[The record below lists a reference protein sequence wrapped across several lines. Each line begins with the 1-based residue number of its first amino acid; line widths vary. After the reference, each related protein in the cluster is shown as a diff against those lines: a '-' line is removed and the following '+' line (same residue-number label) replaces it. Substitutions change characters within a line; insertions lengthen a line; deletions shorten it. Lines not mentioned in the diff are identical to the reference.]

1 MKDQFQIQDEHE
13 ANVFRIVADLPREG
27 VIAFALACCLRLLS
41 VYNRASEGQSW
52 RNLQQLN
59 SILESLRLGLINGVP
74 FPKHAEHNLDLVLPD
89 NPNYASDYAAID
101 TVAYIE
107 MLLDM
112 TESPDAFSSKGIQL
126 ATEIAKASFGI
137 LADIAFSAT
146 GLPMTYSNILIVLK
160 HDLVISERLMQN
172 NDLEILS
179 TRCDSQSI
187 EQVLSLN
194 QRYDITEKG
203 WFINSDCATKK

>member
-1 MKDQFQIQDEHE
+1 MTNQFQIQDEHE
-13 ANVFRIVADLPREG
+13 ANVFRIVAGLPREG

-41 VYNRASEGQSW
+41 VYNRASEDQSW
-52 RNLQQLN
+52 RNLEQLN
-59 SILESLRLGLINGVP
+59 SILGSLRLGLINEVP
-74 FPKHAEHNLDLVLPD
+74 FPKHVEHDLDSVLPD

-101 TVAYIE
+101 TVACIE

-112 TESPDAFSSKGIQL
+112 TDSLNAFSNKGVQL
-126 ATEIAKASFGI
+126 ATEIAKANFNI
-137 LADIAFSAT
+137 IADIVYSAT
-146 GLPMTYSNILIVLK
+146 GLPMSSSNNSIVLK
-160 HDLVISERLMQN
+160 HDLVIAERLMQN